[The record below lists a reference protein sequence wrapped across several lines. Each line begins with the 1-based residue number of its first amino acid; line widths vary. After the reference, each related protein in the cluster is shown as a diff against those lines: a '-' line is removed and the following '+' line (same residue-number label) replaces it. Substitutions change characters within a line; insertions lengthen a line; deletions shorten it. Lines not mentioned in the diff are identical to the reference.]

1 MKAAD
6 FIYHRASSV
15 AEVVQLLDD
24 YGGGARVL
32 AGGQSLVAMLNTRI
46 MRPAAL
52 IDINGLSGLAH
63 VEARG
68 EETAVGALVRY
79 HTIETDPTIAVRLP
93 LLAHMV
99 GYIGDRQVRNRGT
112 IGGSLVQGDPS
123 AEMPLACLVLGATVH
138 LRGPTGVRQ
147 VAMRDFYE
155 GAYAAALAPDEL
167 LEEIVFPR
175 HPGRF
180 AFHEINRRHND
191 FAVLS
196 VVATGDRGADG
207 GWSDVRIGLGSAGV
221 TPIRVFEAEPLLDG
235 TRLEEATIARA
246 AEVAVA
252 ASSPVSDMRA
262 GEEYRRHL
270 VSVYVPRVLRE
281 LRDTDETE
289 ARRGARL

>member
-6 FIYHRASSV
+6 FIYHRAASV
-15 AEVVQLLDD
+15 AEAVQLLDD

-52 IDINGLSGLAH
+52 IDINGLAGLAH

-79 HTIETDPTIAVRLP
+79 HTIEMDPAFATRLP

-99 GYIGDRQVRNRGT
+99 RYVGDRQVRNRGT

-123 AEMPLACLVLGATVH
+123 AEMPLACLVLGATVR
-138 LRGPTGVRQ
+138 LRGPAGCRQ
-147 VAMRDFYE
+147 VAMADFYE
-155 GAYAAALAPDEL
+155 GAYAAAVAPDEI

-175 HPGRF
+175 HPEHF

-196 VVATGDRGADG
+196 VVATGDRGEDG
-207 GWSDVRIGLGSAGV
+207 RWSDVRIGLGSAGV
-221 TPIRVFEAEPLLDG
+221 TPLRVFEAEPLLAG
-235 TRLEEATIARA
+235 TRLDEAAIAGA
-246 AEVAVA
+246 AEAAVT

-262 GEEYRRHL
+262 GEDYRRHL

-281 LRDTDETE
+281 LRDRGDQQT
-289 ARRGARL
+289 RRGVRT